1 MEVQLS
7 AIPTRSDDNF
17 TYGHITQG
25 PWARMPVP
33 GTISR
38 GGEIRLA
45 LSTVDGQTRLVDL
58 YQAQPLRVLFPIPAR
73 GDIFQAAIACVSGG
87 LVGGD
92 WLKSE
97 IIMGKGARA
106 LVIGQAAEK
115 IYRSLGAD
123 CVIENSLSLE
133 EGAWLE
139 FLPQETI
146 LFEAARLRRR
156 TSVTLAPG
164 ARFMGGDIIVFG
176 RRARGETLASGLLHD
191 GWEIHRDGKL
201 VWKDALHLD
210 GDLAARLSAPA
221 AFDGAAAYA
230 SLIYAGAD
238 AAAHL
243 AAVRALA
250 VEQSS
255 EQLRIGASQFRDLL
269 ILRFIARDVFA
280 LRKSFTQAWAALR
293 AAAGGLPPALPRL
306 WAI

>member
-1 MEVQLS
+1 MEAQLS
-7 AIPTRSDDNF
+7 ALPTRGDGNI
-17 TYGHITQG
+17 TYGHITYG
-25 PWARMPVP
+25 GWAQKSAPA
-33 GTISR
+33 TISR

-45 LSTVDGQTRLVDL
+45 LSAADGHTRLADL

-92 WLKSE
+92 RLKSTVA
-97 IIMGKGARA
+97 MGKDARA

-115 IYRSLGAD
+115 IYRSLGVD
-123 CVIENSLSLE
+123 CLIENRLSVGE
-133 EGAWLE
+133 DAWLE

-146 LFEAARLRRR
+146 LFDAARLRRN
-156 TSVTLAPG
+156 TNVTLAPG

-176 RRARGETLASGLLHD
+176 RKARGETLASGLLHD
-191 GWEIHRDGKL
+191 AWEIHREGKL

-210 GDLAARLSAPA
+210 GDLAAQLSAPA

-243 AAVRALA
+243 AAMRALA
-250 VEQSS
+250 AAQSG
-255 EQLRIGASQFRDLL
+255 EQLRIGATHFRDLL
-269 ILRFIARDVFA
+269 ILRFIARDALA

-293 AAAGGLPPALPRL
+293 AAAAGLPPALPRL